1 MKMSSR
7 KTMLTAAVLVTLSS
21 GTTYA
26 ATPETVDSQDLFHA
40 NRLVTDPAKNPAV
53 EETSVGDQYEASISG
68 QKKTSSSAQAPETST
83 QVKPARLRWES
94 VDARLA
100 ARNNEPSFNLS
111 AQKAKPVI
119 ITAED
124 IRREEK
130 LAAKEG
136 RPVRELV
143 GDVNMNR
150 PIPPPRP
157 KKSTSHTEAES
168 YVNGAAAST
177 STNAMSS
184 TDHPRSAQ
192 ASVASNEMYR
202 TPSGSGRQM
211 SEQAAVASGQAYA
224 PFNAQHTDQQAPGST
239 QHGYISQT
247 APNTVTSSN
256 TPSPDIM
263 QQAERMA
270 QTPSSGSGRQ
280 MSEQAAVAS
289 GQAYAPFNAQ
299 HTDQQAP
306 GSTQHGY
313 ISQTAPN
320 TVTSSNTP
328 SPDIMQQAERMAQ
341 TPSSGS
347 GRQMS
352 EQVAVASGQAY
363 ASFNAQHTDQ
373 QTPGSAQHG
382 YVSQTAPNTITSS
395 NTPSPDIMQQ
405 AERMAQTP
413 SSTLPSATVSSAG
426 AVAEVE
432 QRPSRSHYSQLP
444 HEEFSLTP
452 AAENGAAPRQPEKFE
467 ALGGMPAQRPIAPAV
482 KDVAPAVERSVRP
495 EGVPALSPRQVT
507 QNNVDDL
514 AGISDEVRRHI
525 LAGQL
530 AMEVQL
536 QRDPSVA
543 GMRAITKV
551 LRENTTLTR
560 LQKIDFLIGF
570 GRALHR
576 SGLPRQQEALLI
588 KTIAESF

>member
-1 MKMSSR
+1 
-7 KTMLTAAVLVTLSS
+7 
-21 GTTYA
+21 
-26 ATPETVDSQDLFHA
+26 
-40 NRLVTDPAKNPAV
+40 
-53 EETSVGDQYEASISG
+53 
-68 QKKTSSSAQAPETST
+68 
-83 QVKPARLRWES
+83 
-94 VDARLA
+94 
-100 ARNNEPSFNLS
+100 
-111 AQKAKPVI
+111 
-119 ITAED
+119 
-124 IRREEK
+124 
-130 LAAKEG
+130 
-136 RPVRELV
+136 
-143 GDVNMNR
+143 
-150 PIPPPRP
+150 
-157 KKSTSHTEAES
+157 
-168 YVNGAAAST
+168 
-177 STNAMSS
+177 MSS

-192 ASVASNEMYR
+192 ASAASNEMYR
-202 TPSGSGRQM
+202 TP
-211 SEQAAVASGQAYA
+211 
-224 PFNAQHTDQQAPGST
+224 
-239 QHGYISQT
+239 
-247 APNTVTSSN
+247 
-256 TPSPDIM
+256 
-263 QQAERMA
+263 
-270 QTPSSGSGRQ
+270 
-280 MSEQAAVAS
+280 
-289 GQAYAPFNAQ
+289 
-299 HTDQQAP
+299 
-306 GSTQHGY
+306 
-313 ISQTAPN
+313 
-320 TVTSSNTP
+320 
-328 SPDIMQQAERMAQ
+328 
-341 TPSSGS
+341 SGS

-426 AVAEVE
+426 TVAEVE

-536 QRDPSVA
+536 QRYPSVA

>member
-83 QVKPARLRWES
+83 QVKPARLHWES

-150 PIPPPRP
+150 PVPPPRP

-192 ASVASNEMYR
+192 ASAASNEMYR
-202 TPSGSGRQM
+202 TP
-211 SEQAAVASGQAYA
+211 
-224 PFNAQHTDQQAPGST
+224 
-239 QHGYISQT
+239 
-247 APNTVTSSN
+247 
-256 TPSPDIM
+256 
-263 QQAERMA
+263 
-270 QTPSSGSGRQ
+270 
-280 MSEQAAVAS
+280 
-289 GQAYAPFNAQ
+289 
-299 HTDQQAP
+299 
-306 GSTQHGY
+306 
-313 ISQTAPN
+313 
-320 TVTSSNTP
+320 
-328 SPDIMQQAERMAQ
+328 
-341 TPSSGS
+341 SGS

>member
-150 PIPPPRP
+150 PVPPPRP

-184 TDHPRSAQ
+184 TDHPRSAL
-192 ASVASNEMYR
+192 ASAASNEMYR
-202 TPSGSGRQM
+202 TP
-211 SEQAAVASGQAYA
+211 
-224 PFNAQHTDQQAPGST
+224 
-239 QHGYISQT
+239 
-247 APNTVTSSN
+247 
-256 TPSPDIM
+256 
-263 QQAERMA
+263 
-270 QTPSSGSGRQ
+270 
-280 MSEQAAVAS
+280 
-289 GQAYAPFNAQ
+289 
-299 HTDQQAP
+299 
-306 GSTQHGY
+306 
-313 ISQTAPN
+313 
-320 TVTSSNTP
+320 
-328 SPDIMQQAERMAQ
+328 
-341 TPSSGS
+341 SGS

-373 QTPGSAQHG
+373 QTPGSTQHG
-382 YVSQTAPNTITSS
+382 YISQTAPNTVTSS

>member
-150 PIPPPRP
+150 PVPPPRP

-184 TDHPRSAQ
+184 TDHTRSAQ

-211 SEQAAVASGQAYA
+211 SEQA
-224 PFNAQHTDQQAPGST
+224 
-239 QHGYISQT
+239 
-247 APNTVTSSN
+247 
-256 TPSPDIM
+256 
-263 QQAERMA
+263 
-270 QTPSSGSGRQ
+270 
-280 MSEQAAVAS
+280 
-289 GQAYAPFNAQ
+289 
-299 HTDQQAP
+299 
-306 GSTQHGY
+306 
-313 ISQTAPN
+313 
-320 TVTSSNTP
+320 
-328 SPDIMQQAERMAQ
+328 
-341 TPSSGS
+341 
-347 GRQMS
+347 
-352 EQVAVASGQAY
+352 AVASGQAY

-413 SSTLPSATVSSAG
+413 SSTLPSATISSAG
-426 AVAEVE
+426 AIAEVE
-432 QRPSRSHYSQLP
+432 PRPSRSHYSQLP

>member
-150 PIPPPRP
+150 PVPPPRP

-224 PFNAQHTDQQAPGST
+224 PFNAQHTDQQAPGSA
-239 QHGYISQT
+239 QHGYI
-247 APNTVTSSN
+247 
-256 TPSPDIM
+256 
-263 QQAERMA
+263 
-270 QTPSSGSGRQ
+270 
-280 MSEQAAVAS
+280 
-289 GQAYAPFNAQ
+289 
-299 HTDQQAP
+299 
-306 GSTQHGY
+306 
-313 ISQTAPN
+313 
-320 TVTSSNTP
+320 
-328 SPDIMQQAERMAQ
+328 
-341 TPSSGS
+341 
-347 GRQMS
+347 
-352 EQVAVASGQAY
+352 
-363 ASFNAQHTDQ
+363 
-373 QTPGSAQHG
+373 
-382 YVSQTAPNTITSS
+382 SQTAPNTITSS

-426 AVAEVE
+426 VVAEVE
-432 QRPSRSHYSQLP
+432 QRPSRAHYSQLP

>member
-7 KTMLTAAVLVTLSS
+7 KTMLTAAVLVTLST

-26 ATPETVDSQDLFHA
+26 ATPGTVDTQDLFHA
-40 NRLVTDPAKNPAV
+40 NRLVTDSAKGATL
-53 EETSVGDQYEASISG
+53 EEQSAPDRYEASISA
-68 QKKTSSSAQAPETST
+68 QKKEVATASAAAKAAPARTV
-83 QVKPARLRWES
+83 QPARLRWES

-150 PIPPPRP
+150 PVPPPRP

-184 TDHPRSAQ
+184 TDHPRSAL
-192 ASVASNEMYR
+192 ASAASNEMYR
-202 TPSGSGRQM
+202 TP
-211 SEQAAVASGQAYA
+211 
-224 PFNAQHTDQQAPGST
+224 
-239 QHGYISQT
+239 
-247 APNTVTSSN
+247 
-256 TPSPDIM
+256 
-263 QQAERMA
+263 
-270 QTPSSGSGRQ
+270 
-280 MSEQAAVAS
+280 
-289 GQAYAPFNAQ
+289 
-299 HTDQQAP
+299 
-306 GSTQHGY
+306 
-313 ISQTAPN
+313 
-320 TVTSSNTP
+320 
-328 SPDIMQQAERMAQ
+328 
-341 TPSSGS
+341 SGS

-373 QTPGSAQHG
+373 QAPGSTQHG
-382 YVSQTAPNTITSS
+382 YISQTAPNTVTSS

>member
-150 PIPPPRP
+150 PVPPPRP

-168 YVNGAAAST
+168 YVDGAAAST

-184 TDHPRSAQ
+184 TDHLRSAQ

-211 SEQAAVASGQAYA
+211 SEQA
-224 PFNAQHTDQQAPGST
+224 
-239 QHGYISQT
+239 
-247 APNTVTSSN
+247 
-256 TPSPDIM
+256 
-263 QQAERMA
+263 
-270 QTPSSGSGRQ
+270 
-280 MSEQAAVAS
+280 
-289 GQAYAPFNAQ
+289 
-299 HTDQQAP
+299 
-306 GSTQHGY
+306 
-313 ISQTAPN
+313 
-320 TVTSSNTP
+320 
-328 SPDIMQQAERMAQ
+328 
-341 TPSSGS
+341 
-347 GRQMS
+347 
-352 EQVAVASGQAY
+352 AVASGQAY

-413 SSTLPSATVSSAG
+413 SSTLPSATISSAG
-426 AVAEVE
+426 AIAEVE
-432 QRPSRSHYSQLP
+432 PRPSRSHYSQLP

>member
-150 PIPPPRP
+150 PVPPPRP

-192 ASVASNEMYR
+192 ASAASNEMYR
-202 TPSGSGRQM
+202 TP
-211 SEQAAVASGQAYA
+211 
-224 PFNAQHTDQQAPGST
+224 
-239 QHGYISQT
+239 
-247 APNTVTSSN
+247 
-256 TPSPDIM
+256 
-263 QQAERMA
+263 
-270 QTPSSGSGRQ
+270 
-280 MSEQAAVAS
+280 
-289 GQAYAPFNAQ
+289 
-299 HTDQQAP
+299 
-306 GSTQHGY
+306 
-313 ISQTAPN
+313 
-320 TVTSSNTP
+320 
-328 SPDIMQQAERMAQ
+328 
-341 TPSSGS
+341 SGS

-426 AVAEVE
+426 VVAEVE
-432 QRPSRSHYSQLP
+432 QRPSRAHYSQLP

>member
-150 PIPPPRP
+150 PVPPPRP

-192 ASVASNEMYR
+192 ASAASNEMYR

-211 SEQAAVASGQAYA
+211 SEQVAVASGQAYA

-270 QTPSSGSGRQ
+270 Q
-280 MSEQAAVAS
+280 
-289 GQAYAPFNAQ
+289 N
-299 HTDQQAP
+299 
-306 GSTQHGY
+306 
-313 ISQTAPN
+313 
-320 TVTSSNTP
+320 
-328 SPDIMQQAERMAQ
+328 
-341 TPSSGS
+341 
-347 GRQMS
+347 
-352 EQVAVASGQAY
+352 
-363 ASFNAQHTDQ
+363 
-373 QTPGSAQHG
+373 
-382 YVSQTAPNTITSS
+382 
-395 NTPSPDIMQQ
+395 
-405 AERMAQTP
+405 P